1 VSYALRQESSFDT
14 LESADHTNYLLTQ
27 SEDRTISHR
36 GKVLQASSGKS
47 KKDLDDSLIERELKK
62 ISENLNTFTVEH
74 FNQLR
79 DHIQNLGFAKAA
91 NQAK

>member
-1 VSYALRQESSFDT
+1 M
-14 LESADHTNYLLTQ
+14 
-27 SEDRTISHR
+27 I
-36 GKVLQASSGKS
+36 QASSGKS

-79 DHIQNLGFAKAA
+79 DHIQNLGFARAA

>member
-1 VSYALRQESSFDT
+1 M
-14 LESADHTNYLLTQ
+14 
-27 SEDRTISHR
+27 
-36 GKVLQASSGKS
+36 
-47 KKDLDDSLIERELKK
+47 IERELKK

-79 DHIQNLGFAKAA
+79 DHIQNMGFARAA